1 MSWYRCIAED
11 YGVPK
16 MPAINPLQ
24 ALVQLQTQKKT
35 ILQGLSIPNPNFS
48 EFAFLV
54 TICRL
59 GIVDFNIPSI

>member
-1 MSWYRCIAED
+1 MKKKNSQAGATSWYHCAAED
-11 YGVPK
+11 SRILN

-24 ALVQLQTQKKT
+24 ALVHPQTQKT

-54 TICRL
+54 N
-59 GIVDFNIPSI
+59 GSAH